1 MVLKKSL
8 MIITRNR
15 VYFDTEMDNYRE
27 RYKRIGESDWFKEHY
42 AGKSLGEVMDD
53 LSDPSKLR
61 EAIDETEMED
71 IIKNQKP
78 IPPEIAKLVDENF
91 WNLMNGDGTLMAS
104 QEPTNSITDKSPRY
118 TKWEIENRLY
128 SIIDNET
135 IFPPGEDMGSA
146 YKLLNKFLEGL

>member
-1 MVLKKSL
+1 

-61 EAIDETEMED
+61 EAIDET
-71 IIKNQKP
+71 
-78 IPPEIAKLVDENF
+78 
-91 WNLMNGDGTLMAS
+91 
-104 QEPTNSITDKSPRY
+104 DKSPRY

-128 SIIDNET
+128 TIIDNET

-146 YKLLNKFLEGL
+146 YKLLNKFLEGLE